1 MKEQRLNP
9 PTLPKPPAAYCQVVR
24 KGVFVTTAGMVSQ
37 NSNGEIVGEGDIEIQ
52 TRQVLENLKSALGEV
67 GASFKD
73 ILKTTIFLS
82 DMAYY
87 KGMNT
92 VFNEYFAGNPP
103 ARSTVQAGLALPS
116 LLVEIEAMA
125 VVDEE

>member
-9 PTLPKPPAAYCQVVR
+9 STLPKPPAAYCQVVR
-24 KGVFVTTAGMVSQ
+24 KGGLVTTAGMVSQ
-37 NSNGEIVGEGDIEIQ
+37 NADGEVIGEGDIEIQ
-52 TRQVLENLKSALGEV
+52 TRQVLENLKIALREV

-73 ILKTTIFLS
+73 IVKTTIFLS

-92 VFNEYFAGNPP
+92 VFNEYFEGKTP

-116 LLVEIEAMA
+116 LLVEIEAIA
-125 VVDEE
+125 VIDEE